1 MNRFYIPS
9 DETPNGA
16 LLAHLQEVARHGRTH
31 YARHLLKTGLYAGQE
46 KIIEALAEVDMM
58 TPGALARMLDV
69 RPPTITKTIS
79 RLEEQGFVVRSASDA
94 DGRQVQV
101 ALTQAGHDVLG
112 AMKKAIAKAE
122 KQALK
127 GLKKK
132 ERKQLEKILGKI
144 EVNLTGR
151 APDDAETTRTEQPAG
166 ELPESQQPSR
176 DEAAVLSEAG

>member
-1 MNRFYIPS
+1 MNRYFIPA
-9 DETPNGA
+9 DEPRSGA

-46 KIIEALAEVDMM
+46 KIIEVLAEAETM
-58 TPGALARMLDV
+58 TPGALARALDV

-94 DGRQVQV
+94 DGRQVRV
-101 ALTQAGHDVLG
+101 ALTQAGRDVLG
-112 AMKKAIAKAE
+112 AMNKAVAKAE

-132 ERKQLEKILGKI
+132 ERKQLEKVLGKI
-144 EVNLTGR
+144 EFNLTGR
-151 APDDAETTRTEQPAG
+151 LPETTGDAEAPK
-166 ELPESQQPSR
+166 S
-176 DEAAVLSEAG
+176 

>member
-9 DETPNGA
+9 DETDTGA
-16 LLAHLQEVARHGRTH
+16 LLARLQDVARHGRTH

-46 KIIEALAEVDMM
+46 KIIETLAEAESM
-58 TPGALARMLDV
+58 TPGDLARELGV

-79 RLEEQGFVVRSASDA
+79 RLEEQGFVARQASET
-94 DGRQVQV
+94 DGRQIAVS
-101 ALTQAGHDVLG
+101 LTEAGRAVLG
-112 AMKKAIAKAE
+112 AMNKAVAKAE

-144 EVNLTGR
+144 EQNLV
-151 APDDAETTRTEQPAG
+151 AQA
-166 ELPESQQPSR
+166 
-176 DEAAVLSEAG
+176 EAADGDSSKG